1 MPVRVVSAGRGMYV
15 SKRIRVIKKP
25 EEIVGKGK
33 KEMNEIV
40 LKVEQPKKYV
50 AFS

>member
-15 SKRIRVIKKP
+15 SKRMRVIKKP
-25 EEIVGKGK
+25 EVVGKGK
-33 KEMNEIV
+33 KEMKEIV
-40 LKVEQPKKYV
+40 LKVETPKKYV